1 MSMREV
7 NHGGIIKK
15 PTDYIINPRAALD
28 LYGLDPTIEHG
39 GIVEVPENFNGIETV
54 VTSGI
59 GAGQYYPPL
68 KFIPE
73 HGGVHEVSPED
84 HTPAPGEQ
92 P

>member
-15 PTDYIINPRAALD
+15 PTTYINQPREALD

-39 GIVEVPENFNGIETV
+39 GITLPPENYNGIETV
-54 VTSGI
+54 VTGGI
-59 GAGQYYPPL
+59 GPGQYYPPL
-68 KFIPE
+68 KFTPD
-73 HGGVHEVSPED
+73 HGGVQEVLHGD
-84 HTPAPGEQ
+84 YAPAPGEQ